1 MSDSLV
7 AGRIWRARALSRRA
21 VGRDIF
27 ELEIERP
34 ESFAF
39 LPGQHI
45 RLRTEEGARDYSLA
59 NAPGEACL
67 RLWIRAVAGGTVS
80 ARLARVQADDPLEF
94 TGPSGQFLYRPT
106 DDPAVFVATGTGI
119 APFAS
124 MAASGVSEFALLYG
138 ARERAEL
145 DLASALRSRARLF
158 VPCLSRAAG
167 DAAGGEGET
176 ELRGGYAGR
185 VTRYM
190 ERELP
195 AGRYDFYLCGAA
207 EMIQEA
213 IAIADARFP
222 QSRIFAEAFD

>member
-1 MSDSLV
+1 MSDSPV
-7 AGRIWRARALSRRA
+7 AGRIWRVRALSRRA
-21 VGRDIF
+21 VGREIF

-45 RLRTEEGARDYSLA
+45 RLRSEEGARDYSL
-59 NAPGEACL
+59 
-67 RLWIRAVAGGTVS
+67 
-80 ARLARVQADDPLEF
+80 
-94 TGPSGQFLYRPT
+94 
-106 DDPAVFVATGTGI
+106 
-119 APFAS
+119 
-124 MAASGVSEFALLYG
+124 
-138 ARERAEL
+138 ERAEL
-145 DLASALRSRARLF
+145 DLASALRPRARLF
-158 VPCLSRAAG
+158 VPCLSRACG

-213 IAIADARFP
+213 IVIADARFP
-222 QSRIFAEAFD
+222 QSRVFAEAFD